1 MKVFAFVSEGQEEE
15 KNMLENIQSI
25 IEHAGSTGNLL
36 MTHGFEPVTEA
47 FGIRFY
53 PARSKVIMDGIQY
66 TLTRAQFH
74 LLHLL
79 AAYEGQLVSHSEIIQ
94 IITKE
99 RNGKPA
105 TLTESSNYMRNLRKK
120 LCLDSETSRYI
131 LKSVKRRGYLLI
143 DRQEMN

>member
-53 PARSKVIMDGIQY
+53 PARRKVIMDGIQY
-66 TLTRAQFH
+66 TLTRSQFH

-79 AAYEGQLVSHSEIIQ
+79 RIFEYNQ
-94 IITKE
+94 
-99 RNGKPA
+99 
-105 TLTESSNYMRNLRKK
+105 RNLN
-120 LCLDSETSRYI
+120 
-131 LKSVKRRGYLLI
+131 VVLLL
-143 DRQEMN
+143 

>member
-53 PARSKVIMDGIQY
+53 PARRKVIMDGIHY
-66 TLTRAQFH
+66 C
-74 LLHLL
+74 
-79 AAYEGQLVSHSEIIQ
+79 S
-94 IITKE
+94 
-99 RNGKPA
+99 NGFSQMCVQS
-105 TLTESSNYMRNLRKK
+105 LQW
-120 LCLDSETSRYI
+120 
-131 LKSVKRRGYLLI
+131 VGYKH
-143 DRQEMN
+143 

>member
-53 PARSKVIMDGIQY
+53 PARRKVIMDEMCIRDRVHYMKKKFFFGSGIY
-66 TLTRAQFH
+66 TAIGT
-74 LLHLL
+74 
-79 AAYEGQLVSHSEIIQ
+79 
-94 IITKE
+94 T
-99 RNGKPA
+99 
-105 TLTESSNYMRNLRKK
+105 
-120 LCLDSETSRYI
+120 
-131 LKSVKRRGYLLI
+131 
-143 DRQEMN
+143 

>member
-53 PARSKVIMDGIQY
+53 PARRKVIMDGIQIEHTISESVWTVAVFSMMSAAC
-66 TLTRAQFH
+66 TL
-74 LLHLL
+74 
-79 AAYEGQLVSHSEIIQ
+79 
-94 IITKE
+94 
-99 RNGKPA
+99 
-105 TLTESSNYMRNLRKK
+105 NL
-120 LCLDSETSRYI
+120 
-131 LKSVKRRGYLLI
+131 
-143 DRQEMN
+143 

>member
-53 PARSKVIMDGIQY
+53 PARRKVIMDGIQY
-66 TLTRAQFH
+66 TLTRSQFH

-94 IITKE
+94 IIDKE
-99 RNGKPA
+99 RDGKPA

-131 LKSVKRRGYLLI
+131 DVYKRQL
-143 DRQEMN
+143 

>member
-53 PARSKVIMDGIQY
+53 PARRKVIMDGIQY

-74 LLHLL
+74 LLICWRPMKDSS
-79 AAYEGQLVSHSEIIQ
+79 YRIRRSFKSSPKRE
-94 IITKE
+94 
-99 RNGKPA
+99 
-105 TLTESSNYMRNLRKK
+105 TES
-120 LCLDSETSRYI
+120 
-131 LKSVKRRGYLLI
+131 RRP
-143 DRQEMN
+143 

>member
-1 MKVFAFVSEGQEEE
+1 MEEVFMKVFAFVSEGQEEE

-53 PARSKVIMDGIQY
+53 PARRKVIMDGIQY
-66 TLTRAQFH
+66 TLTRAQFN

-79 AAYEGQLVSHSEIIQ
+79 AAYEGQLVSHTEIIK
-94 IITKE
+94 II
-99 RNGKPA
+99 
-105 TLTESSNYMRNLRKK
+105 
-120 LCLDSETSRYI
+120 
-131 LKSVKRRGYLLI
+131 
-143 DRQEMN
+143 

>member
-53 PARSKVIMDGIQY
+53 PARRKVIMDGIQY
-66 TLTRAQFH
+66 TLT
-74 LLHLL
+74 
-79 AAYEGQLVSHSEIIQ
+79 
-94 IITKE
+94 
-99 RNGKPA
+99 
-105 TLTESSNYMRNLRKK
+105 SNYMRNLRKK